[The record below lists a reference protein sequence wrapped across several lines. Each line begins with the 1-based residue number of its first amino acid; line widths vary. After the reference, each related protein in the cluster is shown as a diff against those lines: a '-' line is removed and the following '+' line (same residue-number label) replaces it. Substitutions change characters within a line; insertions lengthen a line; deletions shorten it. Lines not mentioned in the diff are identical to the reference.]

1 MSGWGNLNDD
11 ETYKIIGAAMKVHRY
26 FGPGFLEAVYGDAL
40 EVELQNDGIPYE
52 REKEIRILYQG
63 IELGHK
69 FSADF
74 LCYDSIIVELKAVD
88 QIIGKHKSQILHYLK
103 ATGFRRGLL
112 INFGENSL
120 VTERFVL

>member
-11 ETYKIIGAAMKVHRY
+11 ETYKIIGAAMRVHQY

-40 EVELQNDGIPYE
+40 EVELKNDGIPYE

-88 QIIGKHKSQILHYLK
+88 QIIGKHKSQIL
-103 ATGFRRGLL
+103 
-112 INFGENSL
+112 II
-120 VTERFVL
+120 